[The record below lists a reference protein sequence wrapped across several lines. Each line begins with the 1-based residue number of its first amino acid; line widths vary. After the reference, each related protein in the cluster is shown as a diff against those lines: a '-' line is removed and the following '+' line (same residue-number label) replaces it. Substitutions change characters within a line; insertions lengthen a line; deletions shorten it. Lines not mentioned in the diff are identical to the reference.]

1 MANQQGKGVFVG
13 AKLKAGFPK
22 IGTTQKGEQW
32 QLFTYKESKKN
43 PQTGDYDELG
53 KYTIWVTNPNQYI
66 KHNDTVTVKN
76 ITKIL
81 YEKNFANGKEF
92 LNISVWCEVELTVYT
107 PSLPQQPQFNQ
118 AQYNNDIIPPS
129 FDEIGIDDDS
139 LPF

>member
-13 AKLKAGFPK
+13 AKLKVGFPK

-66 KHNDTVTVKN
+66 KHNDIVTVKN

-107 PSLPQQPQFNQ
+107 PSLPQQPQMPEPNFNTMQ
-118 AQYNNDIIPPS
+118 TPN
-129 FDEIGIDDDS
+129 FDSDVVNEDD